1 MRLLVLVLAAAMAPA
16 PHPVEYWRAIAA
28 NHYDVPAGTTARELT
43 PELVD
48 DLGSPNS
55 ELRDD
60 IAYSTLTAW
69 IYQKKLLQPAELID
83 IARTLEAN
91 LANGIGNTQGDGVLR
106 RSFSALTLSVIAAR
120 DNDAPFFDAAG
131 YQRLLD
137 AALTYFHDERDL
149 RGFDAEKGWMHS
161 AAHTSDLL
169 KFLARSPKLRVPDQA
184 RILNALLAKNRDATS
199 AFAQGEDERMARV
212 AISIVR
218 RADFDRDAFHA
229 WLTSAA
235 AGATFPTTVSVASL
249 RAEQNTRHLL
259 MALSTELSADER
271 PSDGADF
278 ARAALETTLK
288 TLF

>member
-28 NHYDVPAGTTARELT
+28 NHYDVPAGTTARDLT

-48 DLGSPNS
+48 DLGSPNP

-91 LANGIGNTQGDGVLR
+91 LSN
-106 RSFSALTLSVIAAR
+106 
-120 DNDAPFFDAAG
+120 
-131 YQRLLD
+131 
-137 AALTYFHDERDL
+137 
-149 RGFDAEKGWMHS
+149 
-161 AAHTSDLL
+161 
-169 KFLARSPKLRVPDQA
+169 
-184 RILNALLAKNRDATS
+184 
-199 AFAQGEDERMARV
+199 
-212 AISIVR
+212 
-218 RADFDRDAFHA
+218 DAFHA

-249 RAEQNTRHLL
+249 RAAQNTRHLL
-259 MALSTELSADER
+259 TALSTELSADER